1 MDEVPQMHGVLGIG
15 ASHLGVSV
23 EVASRVVQATHHHQG
38 QAWEYSKAFGLM
50 NLQFNEAG
58 AVKSCGGKASL
69 VIGDNFKRKDT

>member
-1 MDEVPQMHGVLGIG
+1 
-15 ASHLGVSV
+15 
-23 EVASRVVQATHHHQG
+23 
-38 QAWEYSKAFGLM
+38 M

>member
-23 EVASRVVQATHHHQG
+23 EVASRVVQATHHRQG